1 MKEVYVFDFDGTL
14 TKSDSFIEFIRFTKG
29 DIAFV
34 LGFLLYSPLLVLMK
48 MHLYPNW
55 KAKQKIFSHFFRWQK
70 VVDFDAECRLFAKEK
85 PSLLRLKAI
94 DYMDEV
100 QSKGGQIIIVSASV
114 DNWVQ
119 PFFPNVTVLGT
130 KIEVKENRL
139 TGRFLTKN
147 CYGREKVNRL
157 KEVLSGSRKD
167 YKITAFGD
175 SRGDKELLDYANS
188 GIYKPFR

>member
-14 TKSDSFIEFIRFTKG
+14 TKRDSFLEFIRFTKG
-29 DIAFV
+29 DMAFV
-34 LGFLLYSPLLVLMK
+34 FGFLLYSPLLVLMK

-55 KAKQKIFSHFFRWQK
+55 KAKQKIFSHFFRWQEA
-70 VVDFDAECRLFAKEK
+70 VDFDAKCHLFAKEK
-85 PSLLRLKAI
+85 QSLLRSKAI
-94 DYMDEV
+94 DCMDEAHSRGV
-100 QSKGGQIIIVSASV
+100 QIIIVSASI

-147 CYGREKVNRL
+147 CYGKEKINRL
-157 KEVLSGSRKD
+157 EEVLTGPRKD